1 MSTEDAMSD
10 APTGRDEIPTRPET
24 PDTDEEEPPSVR
36 EPVDADRQIK
46 TIPLTP
52 GRRRTDNV
60 AMLVTE
66 AEMVHE
72 GHEPDNPAIPTTE
85 AVGEQLRERLD
96 EHADDLVPAWT
107 RPWEGDE

>member
-1 MSTEDAMSD
+1 MSD
-10 APTGRDEIPTRPET
+10 APTGRDEIPTRGET
-24 PDTDEEEPPSVR
+24 PTTEPPSVGDD
-36 EPVDADRQIK
+36 VDDSERSIK

-60 AMLVTE
+60 AMLVIE

>member
-1 MSTEDAMSD
+1 MSD
-10 APTGRDEIPTRPET
+10 APTSRDDVPTRQPT
-24 PDTDEEEPPSVR
+24 TDVDGDTSDDTSD
-36 EPVDADRQIK
+36 DAERSIK
-46 TIPLTP
+46 SITLTP

-66 AEMVHE
+66 AELVAE

-107 RPWEGDE
+107 RPWEDDR

>member
-10 APTGRDEIPTRPET
+10 APTGREDIPTRPET
-24 PDTDEEEPPSVR
+24 TDDEPPSVGAD
-36 EPVDADRQIK
+36 VDADRQIK
-46 TIPLTP
+46 SIPLTP

-66 AEMVHE
+66 AEMVAD

-107 RPWEGDE
+107 RPWEGDK

>member
-1 MSTEDAMSD
+1 MSD
-10 APTGRDEIPTRPET
+10 APTGRNEIPTRAET
-24 PDTDEEEPPSVR
+24 TDDEPPSVGDG
-36 EPVDADRQIK
+36 VNDAERSIK

-66 AEMVHE
+66 AEMVAD

-107 RPWEGDE
+107 RPWEGDK

>member
-1 MSTEDAMSD
+1 MSD
-10 APTGRDEIPTRPET
+10 APTGREDIPTRP
-24 PDTDEEEPPSVR
+24 DTTNEDEPPSVGGD
-36 EPVDADRQIK
+36 VDDSERSVSS
-46 TIPLTP
+46 IPLTP

-66 AEMVHE
+66 AEMVAD

-107 RPWEGDE
+107 RPWEAAEDGT

>member
-1 MSTEDAMSD
+1 MSTEDPMSD
-10 APTGRDEIPTRPET
+10 APTGRDEIPTRGET
-24 PDTDEEEPPSVR
+24 PTTEPPSVGDN
-36 EPVDADRQIK
+36 VDDAERSIGQI
-46 TIPLTP
+46 TLEP

-107 RPWEGDE
+107 RPWEGDK

>member
-1 MSTEDAMSD
+1 MSD
-10 APTGRDEIPTRPET
+10 APTGREDIPTRPET
-24 PDTDEEEPPSVR
+24 TDDDEPPSVGAG
-36 EPVDADRQIK
+36 VDDADRQIK
-46 TIPLTP
+46 SIPLTP

-66 AEMVHE
+66 AEMVAD

-85 AVGEQLRERLD
+85 AVGEQLRERLN

-107 RPWEGDE
+107 RPWEGDK